1 VLSRRWAFASATA
14 LVAALALSACS
25 GSSSSSSTTAAADPL
40 ASVTVAATAAGKA
53 PDVSLTKTPLTVSK
67 TVSKV
72 VTEGGGAPL
81 TSSDLVSINAM
92 IVNGADGKTVTS
104 TWDSTPVGLDL
115 GASDLFPSLKNT
127 LPGMKVGSRIL
138 IASPPAD
145 AFGTSGNSSLGISA
159 TDSVVFVV
167 DVLST
172 TKALAAASGTAVPPR
187 KNLPKVAMTDG
198 KAATITMP
206 KGVKPPA
213 KLVVQPLIKGTGA
226 KVTSGQTV
234 RVTYTG
240 VLWRNGVVF
249 DATAQHTDQQFF
261 EFPAGQHQVISAWDK
276 AIVGATV
283 GSRLLLVVPP
293 SEGYGSAG
301 SPPKIKGTDTLVF
314 VVDILA
320 AY

>member
-1 VLSRRWAFASATA
+1 MLSRRWASASATA

-172 TKALAAASGTAVPPR
+172 TKALAAASGHRGAAPEEPPEGGDERTARRRRSPCPR
-187 KNLPKVAMTDG
+187 ASSRPRSWSSSRSSRA
-198 KAATITMP
+198 
-206 KGVKPPA
+206 
-213 KLVVQPLIKGTGA
+213 TGA
-226 KVTSGQTV
+226 KVDE
-234 RVTYTG
+234 RPD
-240 VLWRNGVVF
+240 R
-249 DATAQHTDQQFF
+249 
-261 EFPAGQHQVISAWDK
+261 AGDLHGRAVA
-276 AIVGATV
+276 
-283 GSRLLLVVPP
+283 
-293 SEGYGSAG
+293 
-301 SPPKIKGTDTLVF
+301 
-314 VVDILA
+314 
-320 AY
+320 